1 MHEKQCVSISRV
13 SAFTVLEFP
22 RCFDRYAH
30 IHVYIYMYVCIYVH
44 SWWQRQMMHIK
55 RSETRTRSPAGNN
68 ALMSRRRS
76 DYGGF
81 TLVIVISQRAR
92 VATLSFLSF
101 HLEKLCARLNGNI
114 FFLRFLLRLFRYNLL
129 FRCLQLLQKLQ
140 LHVVEYSIDT
150 SNYISRFL
158 VRVEMDSHV
167 RICQVSIRAWVC
179 N

>member
-30 IHVYIYMYVCIYVH
+30 IYVYVCIYVH
-44 SWWQRQMMHIK
+44 SWRQRQMMHIK

-114 FFLRFLLRLFRYNLL
+114 FFLRFLLRPFRYNLL

-140 LHVVEYSIDT
+140 LRVVKYST
-150 SNYISRFL
+150 RSL
-158 VRVEMDSHV
+158 
-167 RICQVSIRAWVC
+167 QVIIYPGFSFESS
-179 N
+179 

>member
-1 MHEKQCVSISRV
+1 MFSNARETMRFHFTRFCIHRAGISAMLRSIR
-13 SAFTVLEFP
+13 AYT
-22 RCFDRYAH
+22 R
-30 IHVYIYMYVCIYVH
+30 IYIYMYVCIYVH

-129 FRCLQLLQKLQ
+129 FRCLQLL
-140 LHVVEYSIDT
+140 
-150 SNYISRFL
+150 
-158 VRVEMDSHV
+158 
-167 RICQVSIRAWVC
+167 
-179 N
+179 